1 MSGDVL
7 HGRCFCGAV
16 RLTAVGQPFQ
26 VSWCH
31 CRDCRRQTGAPAVVW
46 AGFRSD
52 QVSVDGAPRRR
63 QSSPHITRS
72 FCAECGTPMTYED
85 DRLPGELYIHAG
97 LFDEADRLVPDRH
110 AYVTSKL
117 FWIHLEDGLTV
128 YGETTRRRPESG

>member
-1 MSGDVL
+1 MSDTL

-16 RLTAVGQPFQ
+16 KLVASGPSFQ

-46 AGFRSD
+46 AGFHLE
-52 QVSVDGAPRRR
+52 QVAIEGTPTRR

-72 FCAECGTPMTYED
+72 FCAACGTPMTYED
-85 DRLPGELYIHAG
+85 DRLAGEIYIHAG

-117 FWIHLEDGLTV
+117 FWLHLEDGLTIADDAT
-128 YGETTRRRPESG
+128 GPS